1 MEVNVKNSNNIISR
15 IYPGS
20 IAEELEIE
28 VGDLLISV
36 NGEKVKDIIQY
47 RFLTDDEYIELEI
60 QTKSGERV
68 VYEIEKDYD
77 EELGLEFTNPIIDKA
92 KSCRNKCMFCFIDQL
107 PKGMRETLYFKD
119 DDSRLSFL
127 QGNFVTLT
135 NMSEQDIEDI
145 IRYRISP
152 INISVHTT
160 NPELRQ
166 RMITNR
172 FAGKLYSIMERL
184 AEAGI
189 TMNCQI
195 VLCPGVNDGK
205 ELERTI
211 TDLSNL
217 YPNVNSVAIV
227 PVGVTRYRDHLPHL
241 EIFNEKTANE
251 ALDLVEG
258 LQEKCLEKFGSRF
271 AFMSD
276 EFYIIANREIPDY
289 DSYEGFLQFEDGV
302 GMIRKLGTEIE
313 NYLDELPDDYDV
325 REKTVSIATGKS
337 AYEFI
342 NSMAELIMKRFP
354 QVKINVYRI
363 VNEFWGETITV
374 SGLITAQDIIKQTE
388 GKERGE
394 TLYIT
399 RSMLKADELI
409 FLDDVT
415 LEQLEE
421 ILGNEVV
428 PCENEGHDFVDKIL
442 K

>member
-135 NMSEQDIEDI
+135 NMSEQNIEDI

-342 NSMAELIMKRFP
+342 NSMAELIMKKFP

>member
-1 MEVNVKNSNNIISR
+1 
-15 IYPGS
+15 
-20 IAEELEIE
+20 
-28 VGDLLISV
+28 
-36 NGEKVKDIIQY
+36 
-47 RFLTDDEYIELEI
+47 
-60 QTKSGERV
+60 
-68 VYEIEKDYD
+68 
-77 EELGLEFTNPIIDKA
+77 
-92 KSCRNKCMFCFIDQL
+92 
-107 PKGMRETLYFKD
+107 
-119 DDSRLSFL
+119 
-127 QGNFVTLT
+127 
-135 NMSEQDIEDI
+135 
-145 IRYRISP
+145 
-152 INISVHTT
+152 
-160 NPELRQ
+160 
-166 RMITNR
+166 
-172 FAGKLYSIMERL
+172 
-184 AEAGI
+184 
-189 TMNCQI
+189 
-195 VLCPGVNDGK
+195 
-205 ELERTI
+205 
-211 TDLSNL
+211 
-217 YPNVNSVAIV
+217 
-227 PVGVTRYRDHLPHL
+227 
-241 EIFNEKTANE
+241 
-251 ALDLVEG
+251 
-258 LQEKCLEKFGSRF
+258 
-271 AFMSD
+271 MSD

-342 NSMAELIMKRFP
+342 NSMAELIMKKFP

-442 K
+442 KYVYRIVNEFWGETITVSGLITAQDIIKQTEGKERGETLYITRSMLKADELIFLDDVTLEQLEEILGNEVVPCENEGHDFVDKILK

>member
-92 KSCRNKCMFCFIDQL
+92 KSCRNKCMFCFIEQL

-342 NSMAELIMKRFP
+342 NSMAELIMKKFP

>member
-217 YPNVNSVAIV
+217 YPNVNSIAIV

-342 NSMAELIMKRFP
+342 NSMAELIMKKFP

-374 SGLITAQDIIKQTE
+374 SGLITAHDIIKQTE